1 MLNNLKKFS
10 LTRINKMMK
19 VNIGLIGIL
28 MIIILILFLISNL
41 NSQNK
46 LFNEDLIII
55 KSLLEDIDNDI
66 HEIEEKLDK

>member
-1 MLNNLKKFS
+1 
-10 LTRINKMMK
+10 MMK
-19 VNIGLIGIL
+19 VNVGLIGIL

-41 NSQNK
+41 NSKNK

>member
-1 MLNNLKKFS
+1 
-10 LTRINKMMK
+10 MMK
-19 VNIGLIGIL
+19 VNIGLIGIS
-28 MIIILILFLISNL
+28 MIIILILFLISTL
-41 NSQNK
+41 NSKNK

>member
-1 MLNNLKKFS
+1 
-10 LTRINKMMK
+10 MMK

-66 HEIEEKLDK
+66 HQIEEKLGK

>member
-1 MLNNLKKFS
+1 
-10 LTRINKMMK
+10 MMK

-66 HEIEEKLDK
+66 HEIEEKLGK